1 MRTKRV
7 TAAVLTALM
16 AASMVGCGSSSGTT
30 TTGAAGGST
39 TKAAAGAATTTAA
52 AGATTKAAAGG
63 SSKDAG
69 SGTIRVA
76 LWDYSNTEYYK
87 TIFAAF
93 EKKYPDIKIEPVEF
107 SADEYITSIK
117 TQLAGNEDYDVV
129 FIKDLPTMSTLISQG
144 HLKPLDEYMNGD
156 SDFNKNAYSGL
167 IDSLSV
173 DGKTYGV
180 PFRKD
185 NNLLYYN
192 KDLFDAAGVEYP
204 KDGMTL
210 KEYEDLAAK
219 MTKGE
224 GNDKVYGAHIHT
236 WPSNVYMYARR
247 DGTFDETK
255 PDTYDSLLSAYNTIL
270 DMQNKGYVM
279 DYGSLKAS
287 NIHYSGVFYN
297 QSVAMMQMG
306 TWFINMLVENADFNW
321 GVCSLPSDAGTDN
334 KAAVG
339 GVTPV
344 TMGAYGKNPE
354 AAWTF
359 IKYVCGEEGAEV
371 LAGTGILPGY
381 SSDKIN
387 EIFDNL
393 HNTNEYAP
401 EGLSKYIN
409 IDKYIIE
416 FPMDKNGGDIDQIFQ
431 EEHSA
436 IMTGTET
443 AEQGIAN
450 LKSRVSALQ

>member
-7 TAAVLTALM
+7 TAAALTALM
-16 AASMVGCGSSSGTT
+16 AASMVGCGGTS
-30 TTGAAGGST
+30 GGSASSANASAG
-39 TKAAAGAATTTAA
+39 AAAG
-52 AGATTKAAAGG
+52 
-63 SSKDAG
+63 KDAG

-87 TIFAAF
+87 TIFEAF
-93 EKKYPDIKIEPVEF
+93 QKKYPNIKIEPVEF
-107 SADEYITSIK
+107 SADEYVTSIK

-129 FIKDLPTMSTLISQG
+129 FMKDLPTMSTLIAQG
-144 HLKPLDEYMNGD
+144 HLKSLDEFMNGD
-156 SDFNKNAYSGL
+156 SEFDKNAYSGL
-167 IDSLSV
+167 IDSLTV

-185 NNLLYYN
+185 NNLLFYN

-270 DMQNKGYVM
+270 DMQSKGYVM

-344 TMGAYGKNPE
+344 TMGAYGKNSA

-381 SSDKIN
+381 SSTKIN